1 MADNKQAKVDVILNV
16 NNALANIDKLQ
27 KRLDNISLKRLNT
40 SNTNQLFNGLNQNT
54 DKAIR
59 KVESLRTAYVR
70 AVSEMRTAMDK
81 NRTSFTFQQ
90 TDEFKGLLTNVNT
103 TKRQLGHIIN
113 LFDKLH
119 QNQKDVINQSTLTR
133 ISELNTRLKLTIKN
147 TERLI
152 DRFEKLKSLDTDGLF
167 TNLSNSVNKVDIARI
182 NDEAK
187 KLQATLE
194 SVSNTANS
202 IDNNIGKKRVGR
214 KSGSKSKE
222 LTTYYHPE
230 QNTLEDYFM
239 VRFRSGIAK
248 SVGTYIENYLSSNIT
263 SIFDSIKQFEQNR
276 VNFAQVMP
284 NDIADNQELMNNAM
298 SNFTKIA
305 SEYGTTVQ
313 DVVEAGR
320 LWGRQYKDIAI
331 VESLVRNT
339 TKLSITDNM
348 SLVEVNKALEATMQ
362 QYNVKLKDYNE
373 AQQVGNHVID
383 TWAKL
388 ADNAVVTASD
398 LAKAN
403 EQSAGAAYQAG
414 IGFDYLQALITTMST
429 ATGKAGAEVG
439 RSIRSMLVSMNSDK
453 AKKYFNELGI
463 ATTELV
469 NGEVRVR
476 SFEKVITE
484 LMDKLQKSPKDVSK
498 VILAMS
504 GGKYQY
510 NNVMALL
517 KGQKE
522 FIKNLE
528 TVRNSAGWADEQVGL
543 QQETITR
550 QIAGLKADLEQFVV
564 TMEKIGANKSIANL
578 IKDIRGLISV
588 LNEISPEGFQ
598 RMVDSIKWFL
608 FLQGLDL
615 VQVGLIKTVDKFN
628 IAKDAIKSFSIS
640 SIRDIKNWKNI
651 STAFSIVTGYVG
663 AFLIALQAGLA
674 IYEAWEE
681 HNKKLADSLDV
692 SKVTNSF
699 SDLSSKTN
707 DIRELSKAI
716 QDNQAIVDDSTKS
729 DNEKLKAEKALSDSK
744 KRLLELLPEE
754 AQARVRAS
762 GYAKEAIERELNM
775 LYKLQEQ
782 KMLESENA
790 IKAEISKTQV
800 TISQT
805 ENRITAYTKEI
816 EALTERNKMLAESS
830 KIAKQFGFDG
840 ITDEYGNNYE
850 EQNQENIEY
859 FKNLKTEA
867 EQLKKDSEQKI
878 KDLQQ
883 QLKDLKESYK
893 VNTVDIKGTTGGI
906 TEDNDGNN
914 NRGTSTNTTNEDK
927 QRAIRLA
934 YQTKHNELWYKGNI
948 EAKAYA
954 NSLKEVTN
962 LEQLY
967 GTTITSINA
976 KDNIYKKYKD
986 DLIAYQSEL
995 ESYKQVI
1002 MSDLDNRI
1010 AGNKELA
1017 NVLEY
1022 NNNLTFEEKLKVLEV
1037 NSARLE
1043 EYKTIS
1049 YIYNELNK
1057 VVQKQEEIKGKQSD
1071 INLEIERANQLRYKQ
1086 KLEDIENETQMQLSM
1101 LNRPNNYRYE
1111 SQKLDIELA
1120 EARRLLEEHNNEIIR
1135 LEGEL
1140 NEAIELSD
1148 LVTIESTK
1156 KLLEQRRYT
1165 YEQENA
1171 KIAELEYQ
1179 KNYSIRSGWADI
1191 TQQFIIQ
1198 GNSLKEIWS
1207 NLWKDL
1213 AREAIQRLFQVQVRA
1228 SFLGSSLGLFGSKST
1243 PIAPPQ
1249 FEATNKYLEGW
1260 KPWNSHTGSNVGVYP
1275 KMHTGGMVEKGR
1287 RGVTP
1292 KLGNDEVIR
1301 TLQVGEEVNSI
1312 KERRSNEILASV
1324 AMKAIDSKYQQPTNV
1339 NITALDSRSFAEYLN
1354 DNADILMAVLNK
1366 QGALGR

>member
-1 MADNKQAKVDVILNV
+1 M
-16 NNALANIDKLQ
+16 
-27 KRLDNISLKRLNT
+27 
-40 SNTNQLFNGLNQNT
+40 
-54 DKAIR
+54 
-59 KVESLRTAYVR
+59 
-70 AVSEMRTAMDK
+70 
-81 NRTSFTFQQ
+81 
-90 TDEFKGLLTNVNT
+90 
-103 TKRQLGHIIN
+103 
-113 LFDKLH
+113 
-119 QNQKDVINQSTLTR
+119 
-133 ISELNTRLKLTIKN
+133 
-147 TERLI
+147 
-152 DRFEKLKSLDTDGLF
+152 
-167 TNLSNSVNKVDIARI
+167 
-182 NDEAK
+182 
-187 KLQATLE
+187 
-194 SVSNTANS
+194 
-202 IDNNIGKKRVGR
+202 
-214 KSGSKSKE
+214 
-222 LTTYYHPE
+222 
-230 QNTLEDYFM
+230 
-239 VRFRSGIAK
+239 
-248 SVGTYIENYLSSNIT
+248 
-263 SIFDSIKQFEQNR
+263 
-276 VNFAQVMP
+276 
-284 NDIADNQELMNNAM
+284 
-298 SNFTKIA
+298 
-305 SEYGTTVQ
+305 
-313 DVVEAGR
+313 
-320 LWGRQYKDIAI
+320 
-331 VESLVRNT
+331 
-339 TKLSITDNM
+339 
-348 SLVEVNKALEATMQ
+348 
-362 QYNVKLKDYNE
+362 
-373 AQQVGNHVID
+373 
-383 TWAKL
+383 
-388 ADNAVVTASD
+388 
-398 LAKAN
+398 
-403 EQSAGAAYQAG
+403 
-414 IGFDYLQALITTMST
+414 
-429 ATGKAGAEVG
+429 
-439 RSIRSMLVSMNSDK
+439 
-453 AKKYFNELGI
+453 
-463 ATTELV
+463 
-469 NGEVRVR
+469 
-476 SFEKVITE
+476 
-484 LMDKLQKSPKDVSK
+484 
-498 VILAMS
+498 
-504 GGKYQY
+504 KYQY

-528 TVRNSAGWADEQVGL
+528 TVRSSAGWADEQVGL
-543 QQETITR
+543 QLETITR
-550 QIAGLKADLEQFVV
+550 QIAGLQADLEQFVV
-564 TMEKIGANKSIANL
+564 TMEKVGANKAIANT
-578 IKDIRGLISV
+578 IQDIRGLIAV
-588 LNEISPEGFQ
+588 LNEISPTGFNV
-598 RMVDSIKWFL
+598 MITGIKGFL
-608 FLQGLDL
+608 AIQGLDL
-615 VQVGLIKTVDKFN
+615 LQSNISKVSDTLKKAGGIIDWLTASNLKNASSLERVSVAFTRMGGVVSAGLIILTAGFAIVD
-628 IAKDAIKSFSIS
+628 
-640 SIRDIKNWKNI
+640 
-651 STAFSIVTGYVG
+651 
-663 AFLIALQAGLA
+663 
-674 IYEAWEE
+674 AWIER
-681 HNKKLADSLDV
+681 NKKLAESLDV
-692 SKVTNSF
+692 NKVTSSF
-699 SDLSSKTN
+699 NDLSSKTN

-729 DNEKLKAEKALSDSK
+729 DNEKLKAGKALSDSK

-762 GYAKEAIERELNM
+762 GYSKEAIEREINM

-805 ENRITAYTKEI
+805 DNRITAYTQEI
-816 EALTERNKMLAESS
+816 KALTERNEMLAESS
-830 KIAKQFGFDG
+830 KLASKFGFDG

-850 EQNQENIEY
+850 EQNKESIEY

-883 QLKDLKESYK
+883 RLKDLKESYK
-893 VNTVDIKGTTGGI
+893 VNTVVIKGTTGGI
-906 TEDNDGNN
+906 TEDDDGNN

-967 GTTITSINA
+967 GSTITSINA

-1086 KLEDIENETQMQLSM
+1086 KLEDIENETKMQLSM

-1111 SQKLDIELA
+1111 SQKLDIELT
-1120 EARRLLEEHNNEIIR
+1120 EARRLLEEHNNEIRR
-1135 LEGEL
+1135 LEDNKREAEKINNQIRISELQNSL
-1140 NEAIELSD
+1140 NEEYN
-1148 LVTIESTK
+1148 VR
-1156 KLLEQRRYT
+1156 EQL
-1165 YEQENA
+1165 NA

-1179 KNYSIRSGWADI
+1179 KNYSIRNGWADI

-1213 AREAIQRLFQVQVRA
+1213 AREAIQRLFQVQVQA
-1228 SFLGSSLGLFGSKST
+1228 SFLGSLFGMFGSKST

-1339 NITALDSRSFAEYLN
+1339 NINALDSRSFAEYLN

>member
-1 MADNKQAKVDVILNV
+1 M
-16 NNALANIDKLQ
+16 
-27 KRLDNISLKRLNT
+27 
-40 SNTNQLFNGLNQNT
+40 
-54 DKAIR
+54 
-59 KVESLRTAYVR
+59 
-70 AVSEMRTAMDK
+70 
-81 NRTSFTFQQ
+81 
-90 TDEFKGLLTNVNT
+90 
-103 TKRQLGHIIN
+103 
-113 LFDKLH
+113 
-119 QNQKDVINQSTLTR
+119 
-133 ISELNTRLKLTIKN
+133 
-147 TERLI
+147 
-152 DRFEKLKSLDTDGLF
+152 
-167 TNLSNSVNKVDIARI
+167 
-182 NDEAK
+182 
-187 KLQATLE
+187 
-194 SVSNTANS
+194 
-202 IDNNIGKKRVGR
+202 
-214 KSGSKSKE
+214 
-222 LTTYYHPE
+222 
-230 QNTLEDYFM
+230 
-239 VRFRSGIAK
+239 
-248 SVGTYIENYLSSNIT
+248 
-263 SIFDSIKQFEQNR
+263 
-276 VNFAQVMP
+276 
-284 NDIADNQELMNNAM
+284 
-298 SNFTKIA
+298 
-305 SEYGTTVQ
+305 
-313 DVVEAGR
+313 
-320 LWGRQYKDIAI
+320 
-331 VESLVRNT
+331 
-339 TKLSITDNM
+339 
-348 SLVEVNKALEATMQ
+348 
-362 QYNVKLKDYNE
+362 
-373 AQQVGNHVID
+373 
-383 TWAKL
+383 
-388 ADNAVVTASD
+388 
-398 LAKAN
+398 
-403 EQSAGAAYQAG
+403 
-414 IGFDYLQALITTMST
+414 
-429 ATGKAGAEVG
+429 
-439 RSIRSMLVSMNSDK
+439 
-453 AKKYFNELGI
+453 
-463 ATTELV
+463 
-469 NGEVRVR
+469 
-476 SFEKVITE
+476 
-484 LMDKLQKSPKDVSK
+484 
-498 VILAMS
+498 
-504 GGKYQY
+504 KYQY

-528 TVRNSAGWADEQVGL
+528 TVRSSAGWADEQVGL

-550 QIAGLKADLEQFVV
+550 QIAGLQADLEQFVV

-578 IKDIRGLISV
+578 IKDIRGLIAV

-598 RMVDSIKWFL
+598 GMVDSIKWFL

-651 STAFSIVTGYVG
+651 STAFSVVTGYVG
-663 AFLIALQAGLA
+663 AFIIALQAGLA

-681 HNKKLADSLDV
+681 HNKKLAESLDV

-699 SDLSSKTN
+699 SDLSSKTK
-707 DIRELSKAI
+707 DIKDLSKAI

-744 KRLLELLPEE
+744 KRLLKLLPEV

-762 GYAKEAIERELNM
+762 GYTKEAIEREINM

-790 IKAEISKTQV
+790 INSEISKTQA
-800 TISQT
+800 TITQT
-805 ENRITAYTKEI
+805 LNRIDSYDKEI
-816 EALTERNKMLAESS
+816 KALEARNKMLAESS
-830 KIAKQFGFDG
+830 KLASKFGFDG

-850 EQNQENIEY
+850 EQNKENIEY

-893 VNTVDIKGTTGGI
+893 VNTVNIKGTTGGI
-906 TEDNDGNN
+906 TEDDDGNN
-914 NRGTSTNTTNEDK
+914 NRGTSNGNTNEDK

-1057 VVQKQEEIKGKQSD
+1057 VVQKQEEIEGKQSD
-1071 INLEIERANQLRYKQ
+1071 INLELERTNQLRYKQ

-1120 EARRLLEEHNNEIIR
+1120 DYRKKLVENEIEINR
-1135 LEGEL
+1135 LTSKIKNEYGIVNTDNAKKAL
-1140 NEAIELSD
+1140 NEELRIREE
-1148 LVTIESTK
+1148 L
-1156 KLLEQRRYT
+1156 
-1165 YEQENA
+1165 NA

-1213 AREAIQRLFQVQVRA
+1213 AREAIQRLFQVQVQA
-1228 SFLGSSLGLFGSKST
+1228 SFLGSLFGLFGSGKT
-1243 PIAPPQ
+1243 PTMSIGGKTYATGTTISPPS
-1249 FEATNKYLEGW
+1249 N
-1260 KPWNSHTGSNVGVYP
+1260 HTGANVGVYP
-1275 KMHTGGMVEKGR
+1275 KMHSGGMVEKGR

-1339 NITALDSRSFAEYLN
+1339 NINALDSRSFAEYLN

>member
-1 MADNKQAKVDVILNV
+1 M
-16 NNALANIDKLQ
+16 
-27 KRLDNISLKRLNT
+27 
-40 SNTNQLFNGLNQNT
+40 
-54 DKAIR
+54 
-59 KVESLRTAYVR
+59 
-70 AVSEMRTAMDK
+70 
-81 NRTSFTFQQ
+81 
-90 TDEFKGLLTNVNT
+90 
-103 TKRQLGHIIN
+103 
-113 LFDKLH
+113 
-119 QNQKDVINQSTLTR
+119 
-133 ISELNTRLKLTIKN
+133 
-147 TERLI
+147 
-152 DRFEKLKSLDTDGLF
+152 
-167 TNLSNSVNKVDIARI
+167 
-182 NDEAK
+182 
-187 KLQATLE
+187 
-194 SVSNTANS
+194 
-202 IDNNIGKKRVGR
+202 
-214 KSGSKSKE
+214 
-222 LTTYYHPE
+222 
-230 QNTLEDYFM
+230 
-239 VRFRSGIAK
+239 
-248 SVGTYIENYLSSNIT
+248 
-263 SIFDSIKQFEQNR
+263 
-276 VNFAQVMP
+276 
-284 NDIADNQELMNNAM
+284 
-298 SNFTKIA
+298 
-305 SEYGTTVQ
+305 
-313 DVVEAGR
+313 
-320 LWGRQYKDIAI
+320 
-331 VESLVRNT
+331 
-339 TKLSITDNM
+339 
-348 SLVEVNKALEATMQ
+348 
-362 QYNVKLKDYNE
+362 
-373 AQQVGNHVID
+373 
-383 TWAKL
+383 
-388 ADNAVVTASD
+388 
-398 LAKAN
+398 
-403 EQSAGAAYQAG
+403 
-414 IGFDYLQALITTMST
+414 
-429 ATGKAGAEVG
+429 
-439 RSIRSMLVSMNSDK
+439 
-453 AKKYFNELGI
+453 
-463 ATTELV
+463 
-469 NGEVRVR
+469 
-476 SFEKVITE
+476 
-484 LMDKLQKSPKDVSK
+484 
-498 VILAMS
+498 
-504 GGKYQY
+504 KYQY

-528 TVRNSAGWADEQVGL
+528 TVRSSAGWADEQVGL

-578 IKDIRGLISV
+578 IKDIRGLIAV

-598 RMVDSIKWFL
+598 GMVDSIKWFL

-628 IAKDAIKSFSIS
+628 IAKYAIKSFSIS

-651 STAFSIVTGYVG
+651 STAFSVVTGYVG
-663 AFLIALQAGLA
+663 AFIIALQAGLA

-762 GYAKEAIERELNM
+762 GYTKEAIEREINM

-790 IKAEISKTQV
+790 IKAEISKTQA

-805 ENRITAYTKEI
+805 DNRITAYTKEI
-816 EALTERNKMLAESS
+816 EALTERNNMLAESS
-830 KIAKQFGFDG
+830 KLASKFGFDG

-850 EQNQENIEY
+850 EQNKENIEY

-906 TEDNDGNN
+906 TEDDDSGNTKSTS
-914 NRGTSTNTTNEDK
+914 TSTNTTNEDK

-976 KDNIYKKYKD
+976 KENIYKKYKD

-1010 AGNKELA
+1010 VGNKELA

-1120 EARRLLEEHNNEIIR
+1120 EARRLLEEHNAEIRRLKENLNNVERDNEQVRISELQNSLDEELRIR
-1135 LEGEL
+1135 EEL
-1140 NEAIELSD
+1140 
-1148 LVTIESTK
+1148 
-1156 KLLEQRRYT
+1156 
-1165 YEQENA
+1165 NA

-1213 AREAIQRLFQVQVRA
+1213 AREAIQRLFQVQVQA
-1228 SFLGSSLGLFGSKST
+1228 SFLGSLFGMFGSKST

-1275 KMHTGGMVEKGR
+1275 KMHSGGMVEKGR

-1339 NITALDSRSFAEYLN
+1339 NINALDSRSFAEYLN

>member
-1 MADNKQAKVDVILNV
+1 M
-16 NNALANIDKLQ
+16 
-27 KRLDNISLKRLNT
+27 
-40 SNTNQLFNGLNQNT
+40 
-54 DKAIR
+54 
-59 KVESLRTAYVR
+59 
-70 AVSEMRTAMDK
+70 
-81 NRTSFTFQQ
+81 
-90 TDEFKGLLTNVNT
+90 
-103 TKRQLGHIIN
+103 
-113 LFDKLH
+113 
-119 QNQKDVINQSTLTR
+119 
-133 ISELNTRLKLTIKN
+133 
-147 TERLI
+147 
-152 DRFEKLKSLDTDGLF
+152 
-167 TNLSNSVNKVDIARI
+167 
-182 NDEAK
+182 
-187 KLQATLE
+187 
-194 SVSNTANS
+194 
-202 IDNNIGKKRVGR
+202 
-214 KSGSKSKE
+214 
-222 LTTYYHPE
+222 
-230 QNTLEDYFM
+230 
-239 VRFRSGIAK
+239 
-248 SVGTYIENYLSSNIT
+248 
-263 SIFDSIKQFEQNR
+263 
-276 VNFAQVMP
+276 
-284 NDIADNQELMNNAM
+284 
-298 SNFTKIA
+298 
-305 SEYGTTVQ
+305 
-313 DVVEAGR
+313 
-320 LWGRQYKDIAI
+320 
-331 VESLVRNT
+331 
-339 TKLSITDNM
+339 
-348 SLVEVNKALEATMQ
+348 
-362 QYNVKLKDYNE
+362 
-373 AQQVGNHVID
+373 
-383 TWAKL
+383 
-388 ADNAVVTASD
+388 
-398 LAKAN
+398 
-403 EQSAGAAYQAG
+403 
-414 IGFDYLQALITTMST
+414 
-429 ATGKAGAEVG
+429 
-439 RSIRSMLVSMNSDK
+439 
-453 AKKYFNELGI
+453 
-463 ATTELV
+463 
-469 NGEVRVR
+469 
-476 SFEKVITE
+476 
-484 LMDKLQKSPKDVSK
+484 
-498 VILAMS
+498 
-504 GGKYQY
+504 KYQY

-528 TVRNSAGWADEQVGL
+528 TVRSSAGWADEQVGL

-578 IKDIRGLISV
+578 IKDIRGLIAV

-598 RMVDSIKWFL
+598 GMVDSIKWFL

-699 SDLSSKTN
+699 SDLSNKTN

-716 QDNQAIVDDSTKS
+716 QDNQAIINDSTKS

-790 IKAEISKTQV
+790 IKAEISKTQA

-830 KIAKQFGFDG
+830 KLAKQFGFDG

-850 EQNQENIEY
+850 EQNQESIEY

-883 QLKDLKESYK
+883 RLKDLKESYK

-1086 KLEDIENETQMQLSM
+1086 KLEDIDTETDTKLAMIRQPANYNYDSQKTNIELEGYYKKLKEVNIRIADLETQK
-1101 LNRPNNYRYE
+1101 NNI
-1111 SQKLDIELA
+1111 K
-1120 EARRLLEEHNNEIIR
+1120 NNSNSTE
-1135 LEGEL
+1135 LEGVSRTLKEEEKLREEL
-1140 NEAIELSD
+1140 NS
-1148 LVTIESTK
+1148 
-1156 KLLEQRRYT
+1156 
-1165 YEQENA
+1165 
-1171 KIAELEYQ
+1171 KINELEHS
-1179 KNYSIRSGWADI
+1179 KTDSIRRGWADI
-1191 TQQFIIQ
+1191 TQQFLIQ
-1198 GNSLKEIWS
+1198 GKSLKDIWKD
-1207 NLWKDL
+1207 LWRDL
-1213 AREAIQRLFQVQVRA
+1213 AREAIQRLFQIEAQA
-1228 SFLGSSLGLFGSKST
+1228 SILGSLFGLGK
-1243 PIAPPQ
+1243 APTKHTGGDIDKNPK
-1249 FEATNKYLEGW
+1249 T
-1260 KPWNSHTGSNVGVYP
+1260 SHTGSNVGVYP
-1275 KMHTGGMVEKGR
+1275 KMHSGGAVARGR
-1287 RGVTP
+1287 IGVTP
-1292 KLGNDEVIR
+1292 RLKNDEVIR

-1312 KERRSNEILASV
+1312 QDRRSNEILASV

-1339 NITALDSRSFAEYLN
+1339 NINALDSRSFAEYLN

>member
-1 MADNKQAKVDVILNV
+1 M
-16 NNALANIDKLQ
+16 
-27 KRLDNISLKRLNT
+27 
-40 SNTNQLFNGLNQNT
+40 
-54 DKAIR
+54 
-59 KVESLRTAYVR
+59 
-70 AVSEMRTAMDK
+70 
-81 NRTSFTFQQ
+81 
-90 TDEFKGLLTNVNT
+90 
-103 TKRQLGHIIN
+103 
-113 LFDKLH
+113 
-119 QNQKDVINQSTLTR
+119 
-133 ISELNTRLKLTIKN
+133 
-147 TERLI
+147 
-152 DRFEKLKSLDTDGLF
+152 
-167 TNLSNSVNKVDIARI
+167 
-182 NDEAK
+182 
-187 KLQATLE
+187 
-194 SVSNTANS
+194 
-202 IDNNIGKKRVGR
+202 
-214 KSGSKSKE
+214 
-222 LTTYYHPE
+222 
-230 QNTLEDYFM
+230 
-239 VRFRSGIAK
+239 
-248 SVGTYIENYLSSNIT
+248 
-263 SIFDSIKQFEQNR
+263 
-276 VNFAQVMP
+276 
-284 NDIADNQELMNNAM
+284 
-298 SNFTKIA
+298 
-305 SEYGTTVQ
+305 
-313 DVVEAGR
+313 
-320 LWGRQYKDIAI
+320 
-331 VESLVRNT
+331 
-339 TKLSITDNM
+339 
-348 SLVEVNKALEATMQ
+348 
-362 QYNVKLKDYNE
+362 
-373 AQQVGNHVID
+373 
-383 TWAKL
+383 
-388 ADNAVVTASD
+388 
-398 LAKAN
+398 
-403 EQSAGAAYQAG
+403 
-414 IGFDYLQALITTMST
+414 
-429 ATGKAGAEVG
+429 
-439 RSIRSMLVSMNSDK
+439 
-453 AKKYFNELGI
+453 
-463 ATTELV
+463 
-469 NGEVRVR
+469 
-476 SFEKVITE
+476 
-484 LMDKLQKSPKDVSK
+484 
-498 VILAMS
+498 
-504 GGKYQY
+504 KYQY

-528 TVRNSAGWADEQVGL
+528 TVRSSAGWADEQVGL

-550 QIAGLKADLEQFVV
+550 QIAGLQADLEQFVV
-564 TMEKIGANKSIANL
+564 TMEKVGANKAIANT
-578 IKDIRGLISV
+578 IQDIRGLIAV
-588 LNEISPEGFQ
+588 LNEISPTGFNV
-598 RMVDSIKWFL
+598 MITGIKGFL
-608 FLQGLDL
+608 AIQGLDL
-615 VQVGLIKTVDKFN
+615 LQSNISKVSDTLKKAGGIIDWLTASNLKNASSLERVSVAFTRMGGVVSAGLIILTAGFAIVD
-628 IAKDAIKSFSIS
+628 
-640 SIRDIKNWKNI
+640 
-651 STAFSIVTGYVG
+651 
-663 AFLIALQAGLA
+663 
-674 IYEAWEE
+674 AWIER
-681 HNKKLADSLDV
+681 NKKLAESLDV
-692 SKVTNSF
+692 NKVTSSF
-699 SDLSSKTN
+699 NDLSSKTN
-707 DIRELSKAI
+707 DIRDFSKAI
-716 QDNQAIVDDSTKS
+716 QDNQAIIDDSTKS

-762 GYAKEAIERELNM
+762 GYSKEAIEREINM

-805 ENRITAYTKEI
+805 DNRITAYTQEI
-816 EALTERNKMLAESS
+816 KALTERNEMLAESS
-830 KIAKQFGFDG
+830 KLASKFGFDG

-850 EQNQENIEY
+850 EQNKESIEY

-883 QLKDLKESYK
+883 RLKDLKESYK

-906 TEDNDGNN
+906 TEDDDGNN
-914 NRGTSTNTTNEDK
+914 NRGTSTGNTNEDK

-995 ESYKQVI
+995 ENHKQDI
-1002 MSDLDNRI
+1002 MFDLDNRI

-1071 INLEIERANQLRYKQ
+1071 INLEIERVNQLRYKQ
-1086 KLEDIENETQMQLSM
+1086 KLEDIENETKMQLSM

-1111 SQKLDIELA
+1111 SQKLDIELS
-1120 EARRLLEEHNNEIIR
+1120 EYR
-1135 LEGEL
+1135 
-1140 NEAIELSD
+1140 
-1148 LVTIESTK
+1148 K
-1156 KLLEQRRYT
+1156 KLVENKIEINRLTSKIDEQFGIINTDNAKKTLKEELRVR
-1165 YEQENA
+1165 EELNA

-1179 KNYSIRSGWADI
+1179 KNYSIRNGWADI

-1198 GNSLKEIWS
+1198 GNSLKDIWS

-1213 AREAIQRLFQVQVRA
+1213 AREAIQRLFQVQVQA
-1228 SFLGSSLGLFGSKST
+1228 SFLGSLFGLFGSSKT
-1243 PIAPPQ
+1243 PTMTIGGKTYNTGTTISPPS
-1249 FEATNKYLEGW
+1249 N
-1260 KPWNSHTGSNVGVYP
+1260 HTGANVGVYP
-1275 KMHTGGMVEKGR
+1275 KMHSGGMVEKGR

-1339 NITALDSRSFAEYLN
+1339 NINALDSRSFAEYLN

>member
-1 MADNKQAKVDVILNV
+1 M
-16 NNALANIDKLQ
+16 
-27 KRLDNISLKRLNT
+27 
-40 SNTNQLFNGLNQNT
+40 
-54 DKAIR
+54 
-59 KVESLRTAYVR
+59 
-70 AVSEMRTAMDK
+70 
-81 NRTSFTFQQ
+81 
-90 TDEFKGLLTNVNT
+90 
-103 TKRQLGHIIN
+103 
-113 LFDKLH
+113 
-119 QNQKDVINQSTLTR
+119 
-133 ISELNTRLKLTIKN
+133 
-147 TERLI
+147 
-152 DRFEKLKSLDTDGLF
+152 
-167 TNLSNSVNKVDIARI
+167 
-182 NDEAK
+182 
-187 KLQATLE
+187 
-194 SVSNTANS
+194 
-202 IDNNIGKKRVGR
+202 
-214 KSGSKSKE
+214 
-222 LTTYYHPE
+222 
-230 QNTLEDYFM
+230 
-239 VRFRSGIAK
+239 
-248 SVGTYIENYLSSNIT
+248 
-263 SIFDSIKQFEQNR
+263 
-276 VNFAQVMP
+276 
-284 NDIADNQELMNNAM
+284 
-298 SNFTKIA
+298 
-305 SEYGTTVQ
+305 
-313 DVVEAGR
+313 
-320 LWGRQYKDIAI
+320 
-331 VESLVRNT
+331 
-339 TKLSITDNM
+339 
-348 SLVEVNKALEATMQ
+348 
-362 QYNVKLKDYNE
+362 
-373 AQQVGNHVID
+373 
-383 TWAKL
+383 
-388 ADNAVVTASD
+388 
-398 LAKAN
+398 
-403 EQSAGAAYQAG
+403 
-414 IGFDYLQALITTMST
+414 
-429 ATGKAGAEVG
+429 
-439 RSIRSMLVSMNSDK
+439 
-453 AKKYFNELGI
+453 
-463 ATTELV
+463 
-469 NGEVRVR
+469 
-476 SFEKVITE
+476 
-484 LMDKLQKSPKDVSK
+484 
-498 VILAMS
+498 
-504 GGKYQY
+504 KYQY

-528 TVRNSAGWADEQVGL
+528 TVRSSAGWADEQVGL

-578 IKDIRGLISV
+578 IKDIRGLIAV

-598 RMVDSIKWFL
+598 GMVDSIKWFL

-651 STAFSIVTGYVG
+651 STAFSVVTGYVG

-681 HNKKLADSLDV
+681 HNKKLVESLDV

-790 IKAEISKTQV
+790 INSEISKTQA

-830 KIAKQFGFDG
+830 NIAKQFGFDG

-850 EQNQENIEY
+850 EQNKESIEY
-859 FKNLKTEA
+859 FKNLKAEA

-1086 KLEDIENETQMQLSM
+1086 KLEDIDTETDTKLAMIRQPANYNYDSQKTNIELEGYYEKLKEVNIRIADLETQK
-1101 LNRPNNYRYE
+1101 NNI
-1111 SQKLDIELA
+1111 K
-1120 EARRLLEEHNNEIIR
+1120 NNSNSTE
-1135 LEGEL
+1135 LEGVSRTLKEEEKLREEL
-1140 NEAIELSD
+1140 NS
-1148 LVTIESTK
+1148 
-1156 KLLEQRRYT
+1156 
-1165 YEQENA
+1165 
-1171 KIAELEYQ
+1171 KINELEHS
-1179 KNYSIRSGWADI
+1179 KTDSIRRGWADI
-1191 TQQFIIQ
+1191 TQQFLIQ
-1198 GNSLKEIWS
+1198 GKSLKDIWKD
-1207 NLWKDL
+1207 LWRDL
-1213 AREAIQRLFQVQVRA
+1213 AREAIQRLFQIEAQA
-1228 SFLGSSLGLFGSKST
+1228 SILGSLFGLGK
-1243 PIAPPQ
+1243 APTKHTGGDIDKNPK
-1249 FEATNKYLEGW
+1249 T
-1260 KPWNSHTGSNVGVYP
+1260 SHTGSNVGVYP
-1275 KMHTGGMVEKGR
+1275 KMHSGGAVARGR
-1287 RGVTP
+1287 IGVTP
-1292 KLGNDEVIR
+1292 RLKNDEVIR

-1312 KERRSNEILASV
+1312 QDRRSNEILASV

-1339 NITALDSRSFAEYLN
+1339 NINALDSRSFAEYLN